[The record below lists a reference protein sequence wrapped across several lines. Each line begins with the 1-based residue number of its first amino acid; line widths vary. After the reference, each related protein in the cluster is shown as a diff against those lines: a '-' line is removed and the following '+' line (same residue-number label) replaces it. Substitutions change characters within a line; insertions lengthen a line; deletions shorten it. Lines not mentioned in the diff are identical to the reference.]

1 MGFRD
6 AVTFV
11 KPDVGVGLSSDATSS
26 STNAS
31 GDQGFG
37 RSRRPRSRTVLN
49 TSSPSRIVTA
59 ATIDHID
66 AVHNQIAIVVVVAE
80 L

>member
-1 MGFRD
+1 MVPIARY
-6 AVTFV
+6 AFV
-11 KPDVGVGLSSDATSS
+11 VM
-26 STNAS
+26 
-31 GDQGFG
+31 
-37 RSRRPRSRTVLN
+37 RTANRLLDDSQSVHN
-49 TSSPSRIVTA
+49 TSSPSRIITA